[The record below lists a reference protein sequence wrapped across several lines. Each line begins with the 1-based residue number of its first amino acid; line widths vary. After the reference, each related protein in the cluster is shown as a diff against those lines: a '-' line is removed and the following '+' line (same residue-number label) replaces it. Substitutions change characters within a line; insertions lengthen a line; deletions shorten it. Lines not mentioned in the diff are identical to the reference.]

1 MRDTAEGR
9 KMGDKIERIGES
21 VIQHGKFNN
30 RIYLLKLNDSDVDQL
45 LLKLNRLAYD
55 KGYTKVF
62 GKIRPEAF
70 PAFLADGYVVEAY
83 VPGFFDGS
91 GDCMMVSKFFD
102 EKRSLPPRQELEF
115 FGKILNRSDNNTDNR
130 VDEGKE
136 YNVIRLDRS
145 EAGEIASVFKKVFL
159 TYPFPV
165 HDPDYITE
173 TMITGKA
180 RYFGI
185 RDKGKLIGVSTAEI
199 DMTAKNVE
207 MTDFAVLPDY
217 RGNGLAYHLLLF
229 MEKEMKN
236 AGIKTAYTIARLKEL
251 GMNKTFIKA
260 GYKYAG
266 TLVNNTNI
274 GGSIESMNIFY
285 NHV

>member
-1 MRDTAEGR
+1 MRDTAEGM
-9 KMGDKIERIGES
+9 KMGDKIEKLGES
-21 VIQHGKFNN
+21 VIQHGKFND
-30 RIYLLKLNDSDVDQL
+30 RIYLLKLNDSDVEQL
-45 LLKLNRLAYD
+45 LLKLDDLASD
-55 KGYTKVF
+55 QGYTKIF
-62 GKIRPEAF
+62 GKVRSEAF
-70 PAFLADGYVVEAY
+70 PAFLAYGYIVEAF

-91 GDCMMVSKFFD
+91 EDCMMVSKFFD
-102 EKRSLPPRQELEF
+102 IKRSLPQVEELELF
-115 FGKILNRSDNNTDNR
+115 MKMLNRSKNNDNR
-130 VDEGKE
+130 ADSGTE
-136 YNVIRLDRS
+136 YNVIRLDRQD
-145 EAGEIASVFKKVFL
+145 AGEITDVFKDVFL

-173 TMITGKA
+173 TMSTGKA

-185 RDKGKLIGVSTAEI
+185 RDNDMLIAVSTAEI
-199 DMTAKNVE
+199 DMTSKNAE

-217 RGNGLAYHLLLF
+217 RGNGLAYHMLLF
-229 MEKEMKN
+229 MEKDMKD

-251 GMNKTFIKA
+251 GTNKTFIKA

-285 NHV
+285 KNV

>member
-1 MRDTAEGR
+1 
-9 KMGDKIERIGES
+9 MGDKIEKLGES
-21 VIQHGKFNN
+21 VIQHGKFND

-45 LLKLNRLAYD
+45 LLKLDRLASD
-55 KGYTKVF
+55 QGYTKVF

-70 PAFLADGYVVEAY
+70 PAFLADGYVIEAF

-91 GDCMMVSKFFD
+91 GDCIMVSKFFD
-102 EKRSLPPRQELEF
+102 KKRSLPPREELEF
-115 FGKILNRSDNNTDNR
+115 FMKMIGRSDNNNR
-130 VDEGKE
+130 ADGGTE
-136 YNVIRLDRS
+136 YNVIRLDRQD
-145 EAGEIASVFKKVFL
+145 AGEITAVFKDVFL

-173 TMITGKA
+173 TMMTGKA

-185 RDKGKLIGVSTAEI
+185 RDNGRLIAVSTAEI
-199 DMTAKNVE
+199 DMTSKNAE

-229 MEKEMKN
+229 MEKDMKV
-236 AGIKTAYTIARLKEL
+236 AGIKTAYTIARLKEP

-285 NHV
+285 KNV